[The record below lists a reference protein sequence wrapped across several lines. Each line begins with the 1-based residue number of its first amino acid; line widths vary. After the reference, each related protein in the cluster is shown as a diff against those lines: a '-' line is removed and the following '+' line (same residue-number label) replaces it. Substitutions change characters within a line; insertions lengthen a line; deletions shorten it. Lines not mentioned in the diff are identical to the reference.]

1 MEPTAERKE
10 DATAMEER
18 LELEQQMY
26 RQMDASS
33 GAASAGQTEPEPS
46 AEAVNTPEVSDVPE
60 NTGTPEAAGAA
71 ENYQPPLIRIL
82 LTDNSKSGYY
92 QESVTVS
99 SSSAIHLE
107 GSDLT
112 IPAGTSETITNG
124 DGRFM
129 DGKIVLT
136 PEDPAAGITV
146 SSLQKAQG
154 PPVYEGSLEI

>member
-71 ENYQPPLIRIL
+71 E
-82 LTDNSKSGYY
+82 
-92 QESVTVS
+92 
-99 SSSAIHLE
+99 H
-107 GSDLT
+107 
-112 IPAGTSETITNG
+112 
-124 DGRFM
+124 
-129 DGKIVLT
+129 
-136 PEDPAAGITV
+136 
-146 SSLQKAQG
+146 
-154 PPVYEGSLEI
+154 